1 MPALSQL
8 AAVGA
13 GGAIGAVARFAIQCI
28 PSVTSHHKVWLTL
41 GINLTG
47 CLLIGVA
54 WALVEHF
61 GSSKLL
67 NQFVIGGLL
76 GGFTTYSTFA
86 WDGVSL
92 MRNGDIA
99 SSLLYISI
107 TLTGGLLMSAAAFH
121 ITDKLLQS

>member
-28 PSVTSHHKVWLTL
+28 PSVASHHKVWLTL
-41 GINLTG
+41 GINLAG
-47 CLLIGVA
+47 CMLIGIA

-61 GSSKLL
+61 GPSRML

-92 MRNGDIA
+92 LRNGEIA
-99 SSLLYISI
+99 SSLLYI
-107 TLTGGLLMSAAAFH
+107 TLTLAGGLLISAVAFH